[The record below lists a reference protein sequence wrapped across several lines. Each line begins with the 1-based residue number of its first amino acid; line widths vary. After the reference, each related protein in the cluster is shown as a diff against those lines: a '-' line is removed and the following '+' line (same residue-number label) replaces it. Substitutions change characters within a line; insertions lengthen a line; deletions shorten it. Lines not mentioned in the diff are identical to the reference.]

1 MLVFVSHSK
10 RIVRRFAFSKA
21 FSYSGDSVSNLKY
34 LLKTPLYFII
44 AVRSSKRGEGG
55 GGGGRSEG
63 NEKIKKKNFLKI
75 NK

>member
-1 MLVFVSHSK
+1 
-10 RIVRRFAFSKA
+10 
-21 FSYSGDSVSNLKY
+21 LKY